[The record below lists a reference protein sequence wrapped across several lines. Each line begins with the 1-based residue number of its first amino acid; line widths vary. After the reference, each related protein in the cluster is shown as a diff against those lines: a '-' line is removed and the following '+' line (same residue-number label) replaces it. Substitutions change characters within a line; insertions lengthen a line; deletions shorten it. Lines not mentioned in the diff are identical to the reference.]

1 MIFGHFD
8 FDLHAYIWCIWCIV
22 HSILYYYIILKM
34 RFILLYVDFSF
45 MAYFPLKTI
54 FFDDAELPKCISLWL
69 AQEPSPH

>member
-1 MIFGHFD
+1 
-8 FDLHAYIWCIWCIV
+8 
-22 HSILYYYIILKM
+22 M